1 MMRVILIAGLLTFF
15 IDQLSKYYVVFYLD
29 LQSVLSINVIP
40 PFLNF
45 RMGWNTGINFGMMNQ
60 FFKNTE
66 IFLIVLALLISVALV
81 WWAKFKQLNILG
93 FTSIGL
99 IVGGAIGN
107 AYDRFL
113 YGAVADFISMSCC
126 GIENPFVFN
135 IADIAIFTG
144 IFSLFFI
151 NDRKKT

>member
-93 FTSIGL
+93 LTSIGL

-113 YGAVADFISMSCC
+113 YGAVADFINMSCC
-126 GIENPFVFN
+126 GIE
-135 IADIAIFTG
+135 IRSWSISALD
-144 IFSLFFI
+144 
-151 NDRKKT
+151 

>member
-1 MMRVILIAGLLTFF
+1 MRVILIAGLLTFF

-81 WWAKFKQLNILG
+81 WWAKFKQLNRGVFPSLSG
-93 FTSIGL
+93 KLTSI
-99 IVGGAIGN
+99 I
-107 AYDRFL
+107 
-113 YGAVADFISMSCC
+113 
-126 GIENPFVFN
+126 
-135 IADIAIFTG
+135 
-144 IFSLFFI
+144 
-151 NDRKKT
+151 

>member
-1 MMRVILIAGLLTFF
+1 MRIILITGLLTFF

-45 RMGWNTGINFGMMNQ
+45 RMGWNTGINFGMLNQ
-60 FFKNTE
+60 LFKSTE

-81 WWAKFKQLNILG
+81 WWAKIKQFNILG

-113 YGAVADFISMSCC
+113 YGAVADFINMSCC

-135 IADIAIFTG
+135 IADIGIFTG
-144 IFSLFFI
+144 VFGLFFI
-151 NDRKKT
+151 YDRKKT

>member
-29 LQSVLSINVIP
+29 LQNVLSINVIP

-45 RMGWNTGINFGMMNQ
+45 RMGWNTGINFGMLNQ
-60 FFKNTE
+60 LFKSTE

-113 YGAVADFISMSCC
+113 YGAVADFINMSCC

-144 IFSLFFI
+144 VFGLFFI
-151 NDRKKT
+151 YDRKKT

>member
-1 MMRVILIAGLLTFF
+1 MRIILITGLLTFF

-29 LQSVLSINVIP
+29 LQNVLSINVIP

-45 RMGWNTGINFGMMNQ
+45 RMGWNTGINFGMLNQ
-60 FFKNTE
+60 LFKSTE

-81 WWAKFKQLNILG
+81 WWAKIKQFNILG
-93 FTSIGL
+93 CTSIGL

-113 YGAVADFISMSCC
+113 YGAVADFINMSCC

-135 IADIAIFTG
+135 IADIAIFIG
-144 IFSLFFI
+144 VFSLFFI
-151 NDRKKT
+151 NDDKKT

>member
-1 MMRVILIAGLLTFF
+1 MRIILITGLLTFF

-29 LQSVLSINVIP
+29 LQNVLSINVIP

-45 RMGWNTGINFGMMNQ
+45 RMGWNTGINFGMLNQ
-60 FFKNTE
+60 LFKSTE

-81 WWAKFKQLNILG
+81 WWAKIKQFNILG

-113 YGAVADFISMSCC
+113 YGAVADFINMSCC

-135 IADIAIFTG
+135 IADIAIFIG
-144 IFSLFFI
+144 VFCLFFI
-151 NDRKKT
+151 NDDKKT